1 MAYEIITD
9 RGYSPGNL
17 VLLSIA
23 NLIITIYLLFDV
35 LTFASLIVI
44 SIITFIMFVIQIFT
58 SFRVK
63 RTLAN
68 SLMLLLISGG
78 FVTAWQSYMYYQD
91 QNHPIKSNI
100 AAILLWFMS
109 SLFLGRYAYGVYKID
124 KKTEKNK

>member
-17 VLLSIA
+17 VLLSITH
-23 NLIITIYLLFDV
+23 LIITIYLLFYV
-35 LTFASLIVI
+35 LTFASLILI

-91 QNHPIKSNI
+91 
-100 AAILLWFMS
+100 
-109 SLFLGRYAYGVYKID
+109 
-124 KKTEKNK
+124 

>member
-23 NLIITIYLLFDV
+23 NLIITIYLLFYV

-58 SFRVK
+58 SLRVK

-78 FVTAWQSYMYYQD
+78 FITVWQSYMYYQD
-91 QNHPIKSNI
+91 
-100 AAILLWFMS
+100 
-109 SLFLGRYAYGVYKID
+109 
-124 KKTEKNK
+124 